1 MLHQIETFLNLSK
14 YALVFVG
21 CIVEGPIVMVTS
33 GFFLRTG
40 QFDLLPLYFSLV
52 SGDFVADI
60 GWYAVGRFGVRS
72 TLNKIISFFKI
83 TPEILIKIEGRFK
96 KHQDKILIIS
106 KLTMGF
112 GFALATL
119 IVAGMLRV
127 SFKRYVYLNLIGGFI
142 WTGFLVAIGFFLGN
156 VYATLNSTLKIIF
169 IIIVACVIMYGI
181 RFINNYLKKKE
192 I

>member
-40 QFDLLPLYFSLV
+40 QFELLPLYFSLV
-52 SGDFVADI
+52 SGDFVADL
-60 GWYAVGRFGVRS
+60 GWYAVGRFGARS
-72 TLNKIISFFKI
+72 VLNKVIAFFNI
-83 TPEILIKIEGRFK
+83 TPTILEKIENRFK
-96 KHQDKILIIS
+96 KHQDKILVIS

-127 SFKRYVYLNLIGGFI
+127 KFKRYVLLNLIGGFI
-142 WTGFLVAIGFFLGN
+142 WTGFLLAIGFFLGN
-156 VYATLNSTLKIIF
+156 VYATLNETLRVIF
-169 IIIVACVIMYGI
+169 IIIIVCALIYGL